1 MDRPPEP
8 QGVDEAAL
16 IVVAGSNLGPA
27 TDDLH
32 GKRKKI
38 KAARAARGAVKAA
51 KAAIK
56 DWSDEQAKRES
67 VVATKSKRKSK
78 KELLSILKGNPDLC
92 PGLLHYAKFLRYE
105 KEQKSAST
113 QHGPSH
119 VEQQVVAS
127 PPTKKRRRG
136 GEVVKARTIP
146 ENRKR
151 AQEEQPAAS
160 EPTDGGRSIAKVED
174 QRPRVRHGEDTGA
187 ALTLTEDEVKEE
199 QKHPAV
205 SNPKDCGVLT
215 GAAGTASVDATS
227 RAAEEAKYQHSLEL
241 ALSASPNSGLS
252 PELREVMPDPK
263 STSTRPSDF
272 CNPLTG
278 GDTKKDGDI
287 SETSSEV
294 LLKQVTAIDKE
305 DGIPKQA
312 IHIYLGVS
320 GY

>member
-1 MDRPPEP
+1 M
-8 QGVDEAAL
+8 
-16 IVVAGSNLGPA
+16 
-27 TDDLH
+27 
-32 GKRKKI
+32 
-38 KAARAARGAVKAA
+38 
-51 KAAIK
+51 
-56 DWSDEQAKRES
+56 
-67 VVATKSKRKSK
+67 
-78 KELLSILKGNPDLC
+78 
-92 PGLLHYAKFLRYE
+92 
-105 KEQKSAST
+105 
-113 QHGPSH
+113 
-119 VEQQVVAS
+119 
-127 PPTKKRRRG
+127 
-136 GEVVKARTIP
+136 KARTIP

-205 SNPKDCGVLT
+205 SNPKDCDVLT
-215 GAAGTASVDATS
+215 GAAGTASAVDATS